1 MPLDFN
7 YTKHYNPMSG
17 LDIPDYLNF
26 RTHKEPTRMQGKDYI
41 VNNED
46 GTVYSVTGSKMNYV
60 DHIDYFPPVYEAI
73 DNFFGADGMQ
83 GVQFKWNTAR
93 NNAFAML
100 DIVLPNTKGFI
111 TTPKHR
117 TEVSQRIIALHG
129 IDGLCSNQVFFG
141 AIDLFCTNGQI
152 GGEHDKV
159 RRKNT
164 TNFNMDTFI
173 RELENSVTDFYK
185 HVELLQKWA
194 DTSTLHVDIKTML
207 ESVIKSERKAE
218 KMYSLYNEEASKRG
232 HNAFA
237 LYSAFTN
244 YATYAD
250 ERNGFSLRNTGND
263 TNSVSM
269 WLREQEVNKWV
280 STPQFKALVAA

>member
-17 LDIPDYLNF
+17 LDMPEYLEF
-26 RTHKEPTRMQGKDYI
+26 ETHREPTRMQGKDYVINNDTGDVLGI
-41 VNNED
+41 V
-46 GTVYSVTGSKMNYV
+46 GSKFNAVSHQKFYH
-60 DHIDYFPPVYEAI
+60 DVYNTMSEQLGNQAMEGVAI
-73 DNFFGADGMQ
+73 
-83 GVQFKWNTAR
+83 KWNTAR

-100 DIVLPNTKGFI
+100 DITMPNTKALI
-111 TTPKHR
+111 RTPKHT
-117 TEVSQRIIALHG
+117 TEVAQRVIALHG
-129 IDGLCSNQVFFG
+129 VDGLCSNQVFFG
-141 AIDLFCTNGQI
+141 AIDFFCTNGQI
-152 GGEHDKV
+152 GGEHDKI

-194 DTSTLHVDIKTML
+194 DTSTLHVNIKTLL

-280 STPQFKALVAA
+280 STPQFKELVAS